1 MVGFRAIMSYNPQW
15 VRLSWARRR
24 VDHWY
29 RVSPWV
35 IFPVIRNARLLSHRT
50 YHTEAA
56 LRGARQR
63 GTVCGGVWR
72 RVMARGGAGWRG
84 AVWGVVRRRE
94 AAQGGVRQR
103 EAVWG
108 SARQREAAR
117 SASRSKV
124 SKERVA
130 RRGWKRGG
138 WKGAAGPWI
147 NSRAD
152 INHIA
157 SPAVSS
163 VNLQLIGNCCHRCVS
178 KTSSLVRVAPRRA
191 RRAAPARNTTIRADL
206 TSGCMYAHVRP
217 RFREYLS
224 RDVINCL
231 RFQFN

>member
-72 RVMARGGAGWRG
+72 RGAAW
-84 AVWGVVRRRE
+84 
-94 AAQGGVRQR
+94 GGVRR
-103 EAVWG
+103 
-108 SARQREAAR
+108 REAAR
-117 SASRSKV
+117 SASRSEV

-138 WKGAAGPWI
+138 GKGAAGLWI

-157 SPAVSS
+157 SSAVSS
-163 VNLQLIGNCCHRCVS
+163 VNLQLIGNRCHRCVS
-178 KTSSLVRVAPRRA
+178 KTSSLVRVAPRCA

>member
-1 MVGFRAIMSYNPQW
+1 MSQAACRPLVSGVPVGDIPCYPKREVVIPQD
-15 VRLSWARRR
+15 LPHGSGA
-24 VDHWY
+24 
-29 RVSPWV
+29 PW
-35 IFPVIRNARLLSHRT
+35 R
-50 YHTEAA
+50 EA
-56 LRGARQR
+56 
-63 GTVCGGVWR
+63 TWDGVWR
-72 RVMARGGAGWRG
+72 RGAVRGGA
-84 AVWGVVRRRE
+84 RR
-94 AAQGGVRQR
+94 
-103 EAVWG
+103 
-108 SARQREAAR
+108 REAAR
-117 SASRSKV
+117 SASRGKI
-124 SKERVA
+124 SKETLSCHPA

-138 WKGAAGPWI
+138 GKGAAGLWI

-178 KTSSLVRVAPRRA
+178 KTSSLVRVAARRA

>member
-1 MVGFRAIMSYNPQW
+1 MSQAACRPLVSGVPVGDIPCYPKREVVIPQD
-15 VRLSWARRR
+15 LPHGSGA
-24 VDHWY
+24 
-29 RVSPWV
+29 PW
-35 IFPVIRNARLLSHRT
+35 R
-50 YHTEAA
+50 EA
-56 LRGARQR
+56 
-63 GTVCGGVWR
+63 TWDGVWR
-72 RVMARGGAGWRG
+72 RVAAWGG
-84 AVWGVVRRRE
+84 VRRRG
-94 AAQGGVRQR
+94 AAWGGVRR
-103 EAVWG
+103 
-108 SARQREAAR
+108 REAAR

-138 WKGAAGPWI
+138 GKGAAGLWI

-178 KTSSLVRVAPRRA
+178 KTSSLVRVAPHRA